1 MTNEE
6 IIEEL
11 LIEASNL
18 GIRSKV
24 LKLSTQILETNPK
37 MDRVSSIELSLKL
50 CKNSLKTEI

>member
-11 LIEASNL
+11 LIEASKL
-18 GIRSKV
+18 GIRPNV
-24 LKLSTQILETNPK
+24 IKLSTQILETNPK
-37 MDRVSSIELSLKL
+37 MDRISSIELSLKL

>member
-18 GIRSKV
+18 GIRSNV

>member
-11 LIEASNL
+11 LINASKL
-18 GIRSKV
+18 GIRPNV
-24 LKLSTQILETNPK
+24 IKLSTQILETNPK

>member
-11 LIEASNL
+11 LIEASKL
-18 GIRSKV
+18 GIRPNV
-24 LKLSTQILETNPK
+24 IKLSTQILETNPK

-50 CKNSLKTEI
+50 CKNSIKTEI

>member
-11 LIEASNL
+11 LIEASKL
-18 GIRSKV
+18 GIRPNV
-24 LKLSTQILETNPK
+24 IKLSTQILETNPK